1 MKKKILFFI
10 VCLLCCAES
19 NSQSVSVR
27 FAPNGKRDKFCSQMS
42 LKEGFVPIELEDP
55 GMVSVWFEYI
65 DGAVVFMTRRGWTP
79 NMELWFEGGK
89 IENNWKSVYYIN
101 QINICYDTI
110 LVYAFELVGTRQS
123 SVIIMLK
130 KTKKKIS
137 ILCWTHIFFYHQTN
151 LIFVN
156 ERKINTLCL

>member
-1 MKKKILFFI
+1 
-10 VCLLCCAES
+10 
-19 NSQSVSVR
+19 
-27 FAPNGKRDKFCSQMS
+27 MS

-110 LVYAFELVGTRQS
+110 LVYAFEGVDSVGQCWKEIVYIDKRYLLDSSINTS
-123 SVIIMLK
+123 WYKSVIGYYNVKKDQKEVFDFMLDSYILLPSNKYDFRQRK
-130 KTKKKIS
+130 KNKY
-137 ILCWTHIFFYHQTN
+137 FM
-151 LIFVN
+151 FV
-156 ERKINTLCL
+156 EK